1 MGWPLFE
8 QREGGGEARNKFQVK
23 SCNGREFTRVL
34 IAVEKGGRRR
44 SMNSVL
50 RYQETLQEKRAR
62 KRCGSGYSLTV
73 VGADVIV
80 ITVKKDLDKQV

>member
-1 MGWPLFE
+1 
-8 QREGGGEARNKFQVK
+8 
-23 SCNGREFTRVL
+23 
-34 IAVEKGGRRR
+34 
-44 SMNSVL
+44 MNSVL